1 MNSIH
6 EAGGIIPEK
15 RGGWLPAVTLA
26 LFAISTTAF
35 DVRIMVRQDFL
46 RQILFLPCLIF
57 IQSYIIWY
65 YFYRFRPNR
74 KTFAICGSEMVRSY
88 SQLFVIAMIGTSVV
102 ALVGL
107 YLFR

>member
-1 MNSIH
+1 MNSLH
-6 EAGGIIPEK
+6 EAGEIIPEK
-15 RGGWLPAVTLA
+15 RGGWLSAVTLA

-35 DVRIMVRQDFL
+35 DVRIMVRQDVL
-46 RQILFLPCLIF
+46 RQMLFLPCLIF

-65 YFYRFRPNR
+65 YFYRFRPIR
-74 KTFAICGSEMVRSY
+74 KTLAICDSEMVRSY
-88 SQLFVIAMIGTSVV
+88 SRLFVLATVGTSVV